1 MCEKLKFNCYVLL
14 LHWKY
19 KKNHTQNHQQF
30 NEQKQLANGLRA
42 TNFCIKSFNEL
53 KLCSNRMHY
62 FLLFLHVLN
71 TRLTQSPVLAVNL
84 LLYQRYFNKTMS
96 LQPYQILNINRAYML
111 NYCLKHLASSLVSC
125 GSWNLHKISILSF
138 AILCFIF
145 RTMQASWVHVIYSI
159 ENHYAIQK
167 TTKKNQTNH
176 TVYVKIKDDKNLM
189 ALCFCLTDYV
199 FLKSFHSW
207 CFLND
212 LIWERGFDL
221 PHHWPWQLL
230 PRASPDSPSPL

>member
-30 NEQKQLANGLRA
+30 NEQKQLAHGLRA
-42 TNFCIKSFNEL
+42 SNFCIKSFNEL

-71 TRLTQSPVLAVNL
+71 TRFTQSPVLAVIL

-111 NYCLKHLASSLVSC
+111 NYCLKHLASSLVSW
-125 GSWNLHKISILSF
+125 GSWNLHKISFISQYYVLYLE
-138 AILCFIF
+138 LCKRLEFTLFI
-145 RTMQASWVHVIYSI
+145 AL
-159 ENHYAIQK
+159 K
-167 TTKKNQTNH
+167 TTMPSKKQQQKNQTN
-176 TVYVKIKDDKNLM
+176 KKN
-189 ALCFCLTDYV
+189 TQ
-199 FLKSFHSW
+199 ST
-207 CFLND
+207 
-212 LIWERGFDL
+212 
-221 PHHWPWQLL
+221 
-230 PRASPDSPSPL
+230 